1 MALIADS
8 GGIYALYDR
17 RDAHYTRVR
26 AAVEQEKDEIIIPS
40 VVLTEIDHLLRMRV
54 GNRGMLQ
61 VLADIDKGA
70 FQIEAITQDDLRRCR
85 ALMEKYGNLE
95 LDLCDAAVVATA
107 ERLGTNRILTVDE
120 RDFRVIRSRLGE
132 PFGLLPADLSKGKR
146 RG

>member
-17 RDAHYTRVR
+17 RDAHYARVR

-54 GNRGMLQ
+54 GSRAMLQ
-61 VLADIDKGA
+61 VLADIDEGA
-70 FQIEAITQDDLRRCR
+70 FQIEAVTPDDLRRCA
-85 ALMEKYGNLE
+85 ALIELYGDLK
-95 LDLCDAAVVATA
+95 LDLCDAAVVAAA
-107 ERLGTNRILTVDE
+107 ERLETNRILTVDE

-132 PFGLLPADLSKGKR
+132 PFVLLPADLSKGKR

>member
-17 RDAHYTRVR
+17 RDAHYARVR

-54 GNRGMLQ
+54 GNRAMLR

-70 FQIEAITQDDLRRCR
+70 FQIEAVTPDDLRRCA
-85 ALMEKYGNLE
+85 ALIQLYADLE
-95 LDLCDAAVVATA
+95 LDLCDAAVVAAA

-120 RDFRVIRSRLGE
+120 RDFRVIRSLGGE
-132 PFGLLPADLSKGKR
+132 PFVLLPSDSLKGKR

>member
-17 RDAHYTRVR
+17 RDAGHLRVR
-26 AAVEQEKDEIIIPS
+26 AAVEQENDKIIIPS
-40 VVLTEIDHLLRMRV
+40 LVLGEIDYLLRTRV
-54 GNRGMLQ
+54 GAHATLQ
-61 VLADIDKGA
+61 VLADIGRGA
-70 FQIEAITQDDLRRCR
+70 FQIEAVTLHDLSRCR
-85 ALMEKYGNLE
+85 TLIERYADLE

-120 RDFRVIRSRLGE
+120 RDFRVIRTRHGE
-132 PFGLLPADLSKGKR
+132 PLVLLPADQSKGKR

>member
-26 AAVEQEKDEIIIPS
+26 AAVEREKDEIIIPS

-54 GNRGMLQ
+54 GNRAMLQ

-70 FQIEAITQDDLRRCR
+70 FQIEAVTPDDLRRCAVLIQR
-85 ALMEKYGNLE
+85 YADLE
-95 LDLCDAAVVATA
+95 LDLCDAAVVAAA
-107 ERLGTNRILTVDE
+107 ERLGTKRILTVDE
-120 RDFRVIRSRLGE
+120 RDFSVIRSLAGE
-132 PFGLLPADLSKGKR
+132 PFVLLPADLSKGKR

>member
-17 RDAHYTRVR
+17 HDAHYARVR
-26 AAVEQEKDEIIIPS
+26 AAIEQEKDEIIIPS

-54 GNRGMLQ
+54 GKHAMLH

-70 FQIEAITQDDLRRCR
+70 FQIETVTPDDLRRCA
-85 ALMEKYGNLE
+85 ALIRLYADLE
-95 LDLCDAAVVATA
+95 LDLCDAAVVAAA
-107 ERLGTNRILTVDE
+107 ERLGTSRILTVDE

-132 PFGLLPADLSKGKR
+132 PFVLLPADLPKGKR

>member
-17 RDAHYTRVR
+17 RDTHYARVR

-54 GNRGMLQ
+54 GNRAMLQ

-70 FQIEAITQDDLRRCR
+70 FQIEAVTPDDLRRCG
-85 ALMEKYGNLE
+85 ALIRLYAHLD
-95 LDLCDAAVVATA
+95 LDLCDAAVVAAA
-107 ERLGTNRILTVDE
+107 ERLGTKRILTVDE
-120 RDFRVIRSRLGE
+120 RDFRVIRSLAGE
-132 PFGLLPADLSKGKR
+132 SFILLPADLSKGKR

>member
-17 RDAHYTRVR
+17 RDAHYARVR
-26 AAVEQEKDEIIIPS
+26 AAVEHEKDEIIIPS

-54 GNRGMLQ
+54 GNRAMLQ
-61 VLADIDKGA
+61 VLADIDKGG
-70 FQIEAITQDDLRRCR
+70 FQIEAVTPDDLRRCR
-85 ALMEKYGNLE
+85 ALMEKYSDLE

-132 PFGLLPADLSKGKR
+132 PFVLLPSALSKIKR

>member
-17 RDAHYTRVR
+17 RDAAHAKVR
-26 AAVEQEKDEIIIPS
+26 AAVEREKDKIIIPS
-40 VVLTEIDHLLRMRV
+40 VVLTEIDYMLRMRV
-54 GNRGMLQ
+54 ENRATLQ
-61 VLADIDKGA
+61 VLADIDRGA
-70 FQIEAITQDDLRRCR
+70 FQIEAITSDDLRRCATLIR
-85 ALMEKYGNLE
+85 QYADLE

-120 RDFRVIRSRLGE
+120 RDFRVIRSRAGE
-132 PFGLLPADLSKGKR
+132 PFVLLPSDFSKGKR